1 MRFLLIAVVLALFA
15 GFLYDR
21 FISGNTDV
29 SQIIG
34 AVRERA
40 ENIRSDSETPDKI
53 YDEAAK
59 IFASLKGEAASTA
72 ASYLMNDITC
82 DKALLIYQNFMQENN
97 TEEKKDKDDDNPV
110 LTAFNNMKK
119 SGVSNE
125 DIERYIKETFC
136 K

>member
-21 FISGNTDV
+21 FISGDTDV

-34 AVRERA
+34 AVQERA
-40 ENIRSDSETPDKI
+40 ENIRSDSETPSKI

-59 IFASLKGEAASTA
+59 IFASLKGEAANTA

-97 TEEKKDKDDDNPV
+97 TKEKKDKDNDNPV

>member
-1 MRFLLIAVVLALFA
+1 MRFLLIAVVCALFA

-21 FISGNTDV
+21 FISGDTDV

-34 AVRERA
+34 TVQKSA
-40 ENIRSDSETPDKI
+40 ENIRSDSETPGKI

-59 IFASLKGEAASTA
+59 IFAFLKGEAASTA

-82 DKALLIYQNFMQENN
+82 DKAMLIYQNLMQDSGAG
-97 TEEKKDKDDDNPV
+97 EKEDKDDDNPV
-110 LTAFNNMKK
+110 LTAFNNMKE